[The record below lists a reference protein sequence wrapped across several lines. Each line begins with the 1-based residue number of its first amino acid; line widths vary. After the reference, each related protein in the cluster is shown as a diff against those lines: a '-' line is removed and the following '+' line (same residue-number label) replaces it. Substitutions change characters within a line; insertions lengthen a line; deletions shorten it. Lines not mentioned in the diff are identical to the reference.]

1 MHARVK
7 KAELA
12 RTLGVSRQAVQDLVR
27 RGVLSEDKDG
37 LIDLELAKVAL
48 ANRVRPSA
56 KTAQALD
63 ATPAATPSLA
73 PTGASGADADT
84 SGAPVSYH
92 VAKAMREAAEARIAQ
107 LKLAELRGELIRVE
121 AVRAGLASIFASTRD
136 RLMQLPARLAPVLAA
151 QTDQGTVHDIVRDEI
166 HAALSQL
173 AGAGQQIGVETVG
186 PA

>member
-1 MHARVK
+1 MIGPVRVR

-12 RTLGVSRQAVQDLVR
+12 RRLEVTRQAVQDLVR

-56 KTAQALD
+56 KTAKALD
-63 ATPAATPSLA
+63 GQPMPPTPPAQDVGGIE
-73 PTGASGADADT
+73 TGS
-84 SGAPVSYH
+84 SPVSYH

-107 LKLAELRGELIRVE
+107 IKLAELRGELIRTEV
-121 AVRAGLASIFASTRD
+121 VRAGLANVLSATRD

-151 QTDQGTVHDIVRDEI
+151 ETDQGKVHDLVRDEI
-166 HAALSQL
+166 HAALSQIAN
-173 AGAGQQIGVETVG
+173 AGPQVG
-186 PA
+186 LGSEDAP